1 MCSESKHENFSLVID
16 AMSIKKQTSYTGGKF
31 VGFCDYR
38 GLVMKDCDT
47 LCSEA
52 LVFILVPLSFSFMQ
66 YPVGSFLVDKVSASV
81 QTELVNTLLRPTA
94 VGYVL
99 GM

>member
-16 AMSIKKQTSYTGGKF
+16 AMSIKKQTSYTGGNF
-31 VGFCDYR
+31 AGFCDYR
-38 GLVMKDCDT
+38 GIVMEDCDT